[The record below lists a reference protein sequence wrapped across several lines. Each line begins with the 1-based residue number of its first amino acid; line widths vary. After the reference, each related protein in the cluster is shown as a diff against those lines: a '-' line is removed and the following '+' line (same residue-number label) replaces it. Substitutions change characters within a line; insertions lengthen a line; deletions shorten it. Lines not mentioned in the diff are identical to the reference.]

1 MVERKKMAPVFRPE
15 EKGLRKVFGELETA
29 IMECLWDRGQ
39 ATVSEVYKALATQ
52 RGIAYTTVK
61 TVMERLAAKGYLHS
75 DSRRRAYVYTPTQS
89 RDDVLRQVSETIF
102 TGLLNDFGEVIAAHL
117 LEETVR
123 QCDQDTLDRLHAL
136 IEARRAADR
145 GPQQEP

>member
-1 MVERKKMAPVFRPE
+1 MAARKKLAPVFRPE

-29 IMECLWDRGQ
+29 IMECLWDHGQ

-52 RGIAYTTVK
+52 REIAYTTVK
-61 TVMERLAAKGYLHS
+61 TVMERLTVKGYLHS
-75 DSRRRAYVYTPTQS
+75 DSRRRAYVYTPTHS
-89 RDDVLRQVSETIF
+89 RDDVLRQVSATIF
-102 TGLLNDFGEVIAAHL
+102 TGLLNDFGEVIAVHL

-136 IEARRAADR
+136 IKARRAADR

>member
-1 MVERKKMAPVFRPE
+1 MTASKKVAPVFRPE
-15 EKGLRKVFGELETA
+15 EKGLRKAYDERETA
-29 IMECLWDRGQ
+29 MMECVGDR
-39 ATVSEVYKALATQ
+39 AEASVSEVYKALATQ

-61 TVMERLAAKGYLHS
+61 TVMERLADKGYLHS

-123 QCDQDTLDRLHAL
+123 QCDQGTLDRLHAL
-136 IEARRAADR
+136 IEARRAANR
-145 GPQQEP
+145 GPQ

>member
-1 MVERKKMAPVFRPE
+1 MPESKKIAPVFRPE
-15 EKGLRKVFGELETA
+15 AKGLRKVFGELETA
-29 IMECLWDRGQ
+29 IMECLWDLGQ
-39 ATVSEVYKALATQ
+39 ATVSEVYKALAPQ

-61 TVMERLAAKGYLHS
+61 TVMERLADKGYLHS

-89 RDDVLRQVSETIF
+89 RDDFLRQVSETIF

-123 QCDQDTLDRLHAL
+123 QCDQETLERLQAL
-136 IEARRAADR
+136 IEARRAADSR
-145 GPQQEP
+145 PHRRP